1 MSPAGG
7 PDGRSEAGR
16 PLRVVHVLISL
27 EVGGLERGTVNL
39 IRQSSG
45 AFVHEVCCLRRT
57 GPLAADLPPGVRVHD
72 LGLVGGRDP
81 RAFLKLRR
89 LVRALRPDIVR
100 GGNYESL
107 LYTTAACVGT
117 GVPAVYYK
125 GGRTQPPSP
134 RRHLVERTLSRRCR
148 CVIVPSNDL
157 RDYAVK
163 VVGIPADRIRV
174 IESGVDPS
182 RFPLAPAPPA
192 ERERLGLPADA
203 RVIGTVGRL
212 VPEKDHPTLLEA
224 FLRVRQAVPAARLLI
239 VGDGPLRS
247 ELEGRSRRLGLAD
260 SVSFLGS
267 RGDVPALYR
276 SMDLMVSTSRWEGLS
291 NVLLEA
297 MAAGVPVVATRVG
310 GTSRVVEDG
319 VTGFTADPGD
329 ASLIADRAVRLL
341 TDSSL
346 AARLREAAREKVLR
360 EFSISRMSREYE
372 SLYEA
377 IITGR
382 ALPASSPARAT

>member
-1 MSPAGG
+1 
-7 PDGRSEAGR
+7 
-16 PLRVVHVLISL
+16 
-27 EVGGLERGTVNL
+27 
-39 IRQSSG
+39 
-45 AFVHEVCCLRRT
+45 
-57 GPLAADLPPGVRVHD
+57 
-72 LGLVGGRDP
+72 
-81 RAFLKLRR
+81 
-89 LVRALRPDIVR
+89 
-100 GGNYESL
+100 
-107 LYTTAACVGT
+107 
-117 GVPAVYYK
+117 
-125 GGRTQPPSP
+125 
-134 RRHLVERTLSRRCR
+134 
-148 CVIVPSNDL
+148 VPSHDL

-182 RFPLAPAPPA
+182 RFPIAPAPPA

-212 VPEKDHPTLLEA
+212 VPEKDHPTLFEV
-224 FLRVRQAVPAARLLI
+224 FLRVRRAVPGARLLL

-247 ELEGRSRRLGLAD
+247 ELEERSRRLGLAD

-329 ASLIADRAVRLL
+329 APLIADQAVRLL
-341 TDSSL
+341 TDPSL